1 MTTFHIL
8 MLVITIFWVPIASGL
23 IRWLWTV
30 EDRLSSQGE
39 RLKSQGKRIWKLEH
53 DFHNKV

>member
-30 EDRLSSQGE
+30 EDRLARQGE
-39 RLKSQGKRIWKLEH
+39 RLTSQDRRIWKLEH

>member
-1 MTTFHIL
+1 MSTFHVL

-30 EDRLSSQGE
+30 EDRLAKQGERLTSQGE
-39 RLKSQGKRIWKLEH
+39 RIRRLENVGAH
-53 DFHNKV
+53 KV

>member
-30 EDRLSSQGE
+30 EDRLAKHGE
-39 RLKSQGKRIWKLEH
+39 RLTSQGKRIRRLENVGAH
-53 DFHNKV
+53 EV

>member
-30 EDRLSSQGE
+30 EDRLAKQDKRLTSQG
-39 RLKSQGKRIWKLEH
+39 QRIWKLEH